1 MGCVALSEG
10 SHARRPKA
18 MPIECKALLS
28 AAERAKTQAMR
39 ANLATMAGLWTK
51 LAAETEFDQM
61 LLSALSELEL
71 GEPYEALP
79 FALNLHSRAA

>member
-1 MGCVALSEG
+1 MPLECEALPSIGC
-10 SHARRPKA
+10 ARENASNARQFG
-18 MPIECKALLS
+18 I
-28 AAERAKTQAMR
+28 
-39 ANLATMAGLWTK
+39 MASLWTK

-61 LLSALSELEL
+61 LLSALSQLEL

>member
-1 MGCVALSEG
+1 MPGDPEQCRLNASRCLAL
-10 SHARRPKA
+10 
-18 MPIECKALLS
+18 
-28 AAERAKTQAMR
+28 AARAKTEAMR
-39 ANLATMAGLWTK
+39 ANLAIMAGLWAQ

-61 LLSALSELEL
+61 LLSALSQLEL